1 MTIFCNRL
9 NFSYNS
15 LLISQ
20 ISKILILQVEIAHE
34 YPHEI
39 IVYHDVITSVEAEGM
54 IQLSLPRIQR
64 AVVGI
69 KILSASYISINY
81 FDEQAT

>member
-1 MTIFCNRL
+1 MIFFAIDV

-15 LLISQ
+15 LLIFQ
-20 ISKILILQVEIAHE
+20 ILKILKLQVEIAHE

>member
-1 MTIFCNRL
+1 M
-9 NFSYNS
+9 NFFAIDVNFFYNS

-20 ISKILILQVEIAHE
+20 ILKILIIQVEIAHE

-69 KILSASYISINY
+69 KILSASTYINKL
-81 FDEQAT
+81 FR

>member
-1 MTIFCNRL
+1 M
-9 NFSYNS
+9 
-15 LLISQ
+15 
-20 ISKILILQVEIAHE
+20 SKILILQVEIAHE

-69 KILSASYISINY
+69 KY
-81 FDEQAT
+81 

>member
-1 MTIFCNRL
+1 MIFFAIDV

-64 AVVGI
+64 AVVG
-69 KILSASYISINY
+69 KKYYQLAHISITH

>member
-1 MTIFCNRL
+1 MIIFCNRRN
-9 NFSYNS
+9 NFYSS

-64 AVVGI
+64 AVVG
-69 KILSASYISINY
+69 KKYYQLAHISMTH

>member
-1 MTIFCNRL
+1 MIIFCNGRK
-9 NFSYNS
+9 YDS

-69 KILSASYISINY
+69 KILSASTYINEL
-81 FDEQAT
+81 FR

>member
-1 MTIFCNRL
+1 MIIFCNRRKT
-9 NFSYNS
+9 FYDS

-69 KILSASYISINY
+69 KILSASTYINKL
-81 FDEQAT
+81 FR

>member
-1 MTIFCNRL
+1 ME
-9 NFSYNS
+9 NFSYDS

-20 ISKILILQVEIAHE
+20 MSKILILQVEIAHE

-69 KILSASYISINY
+69 KILSASTYIINY

>member
-1 MTIFCNRL
+1 MIVFCNIRKK
-9 NFSYNS
+9 FYNS
-15 LLISQ
+15 LPISQ

-64 AVVGI
+64 PVVG
-69 KILSASYISINY
+69 KKYNKLAHISMTH
-81 FDEQAT
+81 FDEQAN